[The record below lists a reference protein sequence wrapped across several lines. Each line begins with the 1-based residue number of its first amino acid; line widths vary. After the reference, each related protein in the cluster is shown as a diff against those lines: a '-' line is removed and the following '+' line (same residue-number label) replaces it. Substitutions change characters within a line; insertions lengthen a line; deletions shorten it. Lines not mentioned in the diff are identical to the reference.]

1 MQVNKYIQ
9 FVCEGLVFSG
19 IERMREEA
27 GQLAIKVKEEEN
39 EYRIKQGTYDLLPQA
54 DANIAKLKV
63 KLT

>member
-1 MQVNKYIQ
+1 
-9 FVCEGLVFSG
+9 
-19 IERMREEA
+19 MREEA

-63 KLT
+63 S